1 MSGKLIRISVK
12 NWDKLR
18 MLGHHPETFD
28 DIISKV
34 LQNNGD
40 IIEEK
45 SK

>member
-1 MSGKLIRISVK
+1 MIRISLK

-34 LQNNGD
+34 LENNDGTVLKNCG
-40 IIEEK
+40 ENE
-45 SK
+45 